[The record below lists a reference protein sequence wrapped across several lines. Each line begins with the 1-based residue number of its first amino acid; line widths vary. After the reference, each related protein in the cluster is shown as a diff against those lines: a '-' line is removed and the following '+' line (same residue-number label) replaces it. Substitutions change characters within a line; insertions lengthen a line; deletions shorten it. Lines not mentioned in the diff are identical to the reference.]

1 MPESNPMLA
10 LLGWTP
16 ARAAEFE
23 PHARAGLVPGRVC
36 LEHNHVYRVLGD
48 GREWLAEVAGRIKYQ
63 AEGRHELPAVGDWV
77 AIRPDESHGRALIRA
92 ILTRQ
97 TWFSRRA
104 AGRRTDEQV
113 VAANIDTVF
122 LVFGLDRPVNRRAI
136 ERYLVVARRSGA
148 QPVVVLNKADLS
160 EDIGGDVADA
170 TTAAGDAPVQAVSA
184 MAPGGVASLE
194 QWLSPGR
201 TLAVLGPSGVGK
213 SSIVNAL
220 LGSELLPTG
229 EVREWDARGR
239 HTSVHRQLV
248 VRAAGGLIVDTPG
261 MRELQLWD
269 SDEDQVLSSFTDVA
283 ELSAGCRFRDCL
295 HDHEPGCAVK
305 AAVESGALE
314 PGRYESFLK
323 LQGEQAALEKDRG
336 ERALIDAARA
346 GRAGPL
352 AAAKRQARTM
362 GRAIKEIK
370 AKQKNRER

>member
-1 MPESNPMLA
+1 MSEPNAMLA
-10 LLGWTP
+10 LLGWSDR
-16 ARAAEFE
+16 RAAEFE
-23 PHARAGLVPGRVC
+23 PHARAGLAPGRVC
-36 LEHNHVYRVLGD
+36 LEHNHVYRVRGE
-48 GREWLAEVAGRIKYQ
+48 GREWLAETSGRIKHH
-63 AEGRHELPAVGDWV
+63 ASGRHELPAVGDWV
-77 AIRPDESHGRALIRA
+77 AIRPDEAHGRALIRA

-113 VAANIDTVF
+113 VAANIDTVL

-136 ERYLVVARRSGA
+136 ERYVVVARRSGA

-160 EDIGGDVADA
+160 EDIGADIAEA
-170 TTAAGDAPVQAVSA
+170 TTAAGDAPVLAVTA
-184 MAPGGVASLE
+184 TAPDGAVPLE
-194 QWLSPGR
+194 KWLSPGR

-229 EVREWDARGR
+229 EVRDWDARGR

-269 SDEDQVLSSFTDVA
+269 TDEEVLASFTDVA

-295 HDHEPGCAVK
+295 HDQEPGCAVK
-305 AAVESGALE
+305 AAVESGALDA
-314 PGRYESFLK
+314 GRYESFLK
-323 LQGEQAALEKDRG
+323 LQGEQLTLEKDRG
-336 ERALIDAARA
+336 EREIIDAARA
-346 GRAGPL
+346 GRAGL
-352 AAAKRQARTM
+352 LAAKRNAKAM
-362 GRAIKEIK
+362 SSAIKAIK
-370 AKQKNRER
+370 AKQRDRER